1 MIGKRLKYAQRY
13 QEILTALLK
22 NGLGF
27 VVKDLGLL
35 GFKRKAEADST
46 MYSKSIAERIRSVLE
61 ELGPTFVK
69 LGQLASTRVDL
80 IPDNIIKELEKL
92 QDHVA
97 PIPFSDVEKIIEK
110 ELGQPANDLFL
121 EVSDRPIASASIGQ
135 VHYGKLPTG
144 KEVAIKVQR
153 PNIEEK
159 IDIDLQILTDL
170 TNLMEEKLEWANNY
184 RISEIVE
191 EVSRSLRLEL
201 DYTVEAWNGEKIAR
215 HLKEYPD
222 YIIPSIHW
230 EYTTK
235 RILTMDYISGTRLRD
250 YAKNASETEKKLI
263 AKQFVECM
271 FQQIFIDGFFHGDP
285 HPGNLFVLPNKRM
298 ALIDFGMI
306 GRLSPSMK
314 NDLASV
320 IIALKNR
327 DINEVIFLFL
337 KLGQS
342 SEPIDND
349 QIYADIEVLIEMNMD
364 IPLQQIS
371 LANLINNLMEISF
384 KYRVRMPADLTIL
397 AKTLLTM
404 EGILSHLDKDLS
416 IIDMAQP
423 FGEKLIR
430 ERLKPSKIMKET
442 RQKFREIQTFLTQLM
457 KSGSSITKDGKIH
470 VEISVPEVKNLSK
483 KLDRVTNQL
492 SFSIILLAFSIMMV
506 GLIVGASISNVKTFL
521 WNFPVVEVGGVVA
534 TLMFLWLL
542 FSILRHGKF

>member
-27 VVKDLGLL
+27 IVKDLGLL

-80 IPDNIIKELEKL
+80 IPENIIKELEKL

-121 EVSDRPIASASIGQ
+121 EVNDRPIASASIGQ

-144 KEVAIKVQR
+144 QEVAIKVQR

-159 IDIDLQILTDL
+159 IDIDLQILSDL

-215 HLKEYPD
+215 QLKEHPN

-250 YAKNASETEKKLI
+250 YAKNASEAEKKLV

-285 HPGNLFVLPNKRM
+285 HPGNLFVLPDKRM

-416 IIDMAQP
+416 IIDMAHP

-442 RQKFREIQTFLTQLM
+442 RNKLREIQTFLTQLM

-506 GLIVGASISNVKTFL
+506 GLVVGASISNVKTFL

-542 FSILRHGKF
+542 FSILKHGKF

>member
-1 MIGKRLKYAQRY
+1 
-13 QEILTALLK
+13 
-22 NGLGF
+22 
-27 VVKDLGLL
+27 
-35 GFKRKAEADST
+35 
-46 MYSKSIAERIRSVLE
+46 
-61 ELGPTFVK
+61 
-69 LGQLASTRVDL
+69 
-80 IPDNIIKELEKL
+80 
-92 QDHVA
+92 
-97 PIPFSDVEKIIEK
+97 
-110 ELGQPANDLFL
+110 
-121 EVSDRPIASASIGQ
+121 
-135 VHYGKLPTG
+135 
-144 KEVAIKVQR
+144 
-153 PNIEEK
+153 
-159 IDIDLQILTDL
+159 
-170 TNLMEEKLEWANNY
+170 
-184 RISEIVE
+184 
-191 EVSRSLRLEL
+191 
-201 DYTVEAWNGEKIAR
+201 
-215 HLKEYPD
+215 
-222 YIIPSIHW
+222 
-230 EYTTK
+230 
-235 RILTMDYISGTRLRD
+235 
-250 YAKNASETEKKLI
+250 
-263 AKQFVECM
+263 
-271 FQQIFIDGFFHGDP
+271 
-285 HPGNLFVLPNKRM
+285 M

-337 KLGQS
+337 KLGQT

-442 RQKFREIQTFLTQLM
+442 RHKLREIQTFLTQLM

-470 VEISVPEVKNLSK
+470 VEISVPEVKHLSK

-506 GLIVGASISNVKTFL
+506 GLVVGASISNVKTFL

-542 FSILRHGKF
+542 FSIFKHGKF

>member
-22 NGLGF
+22 NGFGF

-35 GFKRKAEADST
+35 DFKRKAEADSAV
-46 MYSKSIAERIRSVLE
+46 YSKSIAERIRLVLE

-80 IPDNIIKELEKL
+80 ISENIIKELEKL

-97 PIPFSDVEKIIEK
+97 AIPFSDVEETIEK
-110 ELGQPANDLFL
+110 ELGQPVKDIFL
-121 EVSDRPIASASIGQ
+121 EVREEPIASASIGQ
-135 VHYGKLPTG
+135 VHYGKLPNG
-144 KEVAIKVQR
+144 QEVAIKVQR

-159 IDIDLQILTDL
+159 IDIDLQILTNL
-170 TNLMEEKLEWANNY
+170 TNLMEEKFEWANNY

-191 EVSRSLRLEL
+191 EVSRSIRLEL
-201 DYTVEAWNGEKIAR
+201 DYTVEAWNGEKISR
-215 HLKEYPD
+215 QLKDQPEYV
-222 YIIPSIHW
+222 IPSIHW

-235 RILTMDYISGTRLRD
+235 KILTMDFISGTKFRD
-250 YAKNASETEKKLI
+250 YAKSASEAGKKLI
-263 AKQFVECM
+263 VKQFVECM

-285 HPGNLFVLPNKRM
+285 HPGNLFVLPDKRI

-442 RQKFREIQTFLTQLM
+442 RHKLREIQTFLTQLM

-506 GLIVGASISNVKTFL
+506 GLMIGASISNVKTFL

-542 FSILRHGKF
+542 FSILKHGKF